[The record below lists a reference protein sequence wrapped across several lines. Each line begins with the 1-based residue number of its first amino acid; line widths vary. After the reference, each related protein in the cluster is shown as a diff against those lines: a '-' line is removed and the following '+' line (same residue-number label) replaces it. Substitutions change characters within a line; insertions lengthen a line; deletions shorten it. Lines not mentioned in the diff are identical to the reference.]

1 MQHPHYDQQSQ
12 RLCSHS
18 HMPFALVGALAM
30 LAALAVGGAWS
41 QARAAPR
48 SGAALLSII
57 GIDGNT
63 LTLQFDGWEMNEI
76 ITLSYSPNADCV
88 PTLPLPDA
96 TISAEASSF
105 TANYDWPTS
114 GIAAG
119 TYHLCATGSISSG
132 PFASPETIT
141 VDATGMILSTPGPGT
156 PRPSATG
163 SPGASTATL
172 SPSASPGA
180 SASAAPGSN
189 GTQPPGNAGADQ
201 SNTSSFSSGALAA
214 IVLLC
219 VLVLGLLA
227 YLVRI
232 WLQGRQTGSGTP

>member
-119 TYHLCATGSISSG
+119 TYYLCATGSVSSG

-141 VDATGMILSTPGPGT
+141 VNSSGMLQSTPGYGT
-156 PRPSATG
+156 P
-163 SPGASTATL
+163 
-172 SPSASPGA
+172 
-180 SASAAPGSN
+180 
-189 GTQPPGNAGADQ
+189 QP
-201 SNTSSFSSGALAA
+201 SNTSGP
-214 IVLLC
+214 
-219 VLVLGLLA
+219 
-227 YLVRI
+227 R
-232 WLQGRQTGSGTP
+232 TPA